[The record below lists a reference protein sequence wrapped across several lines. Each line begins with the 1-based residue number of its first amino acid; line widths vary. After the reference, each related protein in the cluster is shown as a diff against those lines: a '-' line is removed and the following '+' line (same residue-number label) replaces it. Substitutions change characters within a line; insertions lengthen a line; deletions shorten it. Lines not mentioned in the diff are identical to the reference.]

1 MLAMTQHP
9 HAMACFHVCCFQC
22 QHAAADAYLLVPLP
36 YASTVACSLGTPI
49 HTCAI
54 PSTAMLLSGHTYS
67 HLWYVQCRQVVAPGC
82 TCLHACRVPA
92 LPHSDIG
99 LHVYTHTVSQNWH
112 MVLFTCL
119 LYPRATTRSTGMLT
133 CKPNGPAQT
142 RVHMLVMSHCH
153 QEVFVNVLCSSAA
166 TCSHQ
171 RWVPVPP
178 CHVTGALVSLLAASY
193 HHPTV
198 TWAHLFACLL
208 CPKSKC
214 GSLTTPICTSSTCQG
229 HRMAA
234 DACLSACVLIIP
246 PGGLFSSVY
255 TYIVFQCYH
264 MVVWTHLLTC
274 KLHPW

>member
-1 MLAMTQHP
+1 MQWPVSMCAISSANMRQQTRTCWYPCLMP
-9 HAMACFHVCCFQC
+9 VLS
-22 QHAAADAYLLVPLP
+22 HAAWAHLSTHVP
-36 YASTVACSLGTPI
+36 Y
-49 HTCAI
+49 
-54 PSTAMLLSGHTYS
+54 
-67 HLWYVQCRQVVAPGC
+67 
-82 TCLHACRVPA
+82 PA
-92 LPHSDIG
+92 LPCCYLGIP
-99 LHVYTHTVSQNWH
+99 THTCGMFSAAKWWPLGIPVCMPAVFQHCHIVTSACMFIPTVSQNWH

-119 LYPRATTRSTGMLT
+119 LYSRATTRSTGMLT
-133 CKPNGPAQT
+133 CKPNGSAQT

-246 PGGLFSSVY
+246 HGGLFSSVY